1 MRPALD
7 EEDAE
12 VGLKRS
18 YGWGFLAALMLFF
31 LTATSGW
38 MTGPLTSIANRY
50 LGSQFNLYL
59 EAQTLSL
66 MGSHPG
72 LSGSGIVLSARNHEP
87 FLRVDQ
93 LQISIDIW
101 HSIRWGRVMLVVGLE
116 HPDLLI
122 ARDDEGRLNV
132 RDIRWSQDESSGGF
146 PWVHRFDL
154 NRGHVEIRDDD
165 SSQGRVTSEL
175 SVVAFIR
182 PVSDGVAGSQDLELT
197 LTGRE
202 DGALSMKGRY
212 DLKAGMLETHWS
224 LQSLD
229 LADWAQVAL
238 AGSPLEIEQGK
249 ISTPSEIGLRWTH
262 QGPEMIG
269 DAEVSLTGLKG
280 VLRIDETQHWS
291 LDRLLIRGTATQD
304 QMKGVKLPE
313 MIAEGFHLPD
323 RHFERL
329 RIQNATL
336 GVLSDPWGWESMTLE
351 HFRTQAGWSGS
362 LTAGALSWIPDS
374 GGLSLHTMDVSEAV
388 SSFGAIRGL
397 KARELE
403 AQLSTETLHIEEL
416 SLEAFKGPH
425 GSLENGVL
433 NHLDLDLG
441 HSEAHI
447 ERVGMDRG
455 GLDRYRFQHA
465 EASDFTVDLDALTMR
480 FASLTIPSFETPHGK
495 LSALW
500 FDKPEV
506 DLASGTFTTHRLN
519 IGGANADYGEFSRGS
534 AEELRIDAA
543 KKEVS
548 LKALEMEGV
557 SSQKMVSGKLNVQGV
572 LANWERPWLKLTG
585 LHLLHSN
592 AEAPRAFLPFNSDEH
607 WNQASRFGSFDL
619 ENVWV
624 DGRTHQLRLD
634 RLMSSGS
641 EMGLQIGEGGSLRV
655 TGFSAQGSDDQHLLK
670 TSEDWGVKIKQL
682 GLRHTTIKFSDL
694 STTPHVHQTF
704 NEASLDAL
712 DFSTSPQD
720 EFVFK
725 LSSQIGQ
732 SGSWNVQGRA
742 HLSPVSA
749 SLRFSINNLRLRAI
763 QPYWRP
769 LTGIEVTGGRLN
781 LWGTAHFRHNP
792 ALQFD
797 YEGSGSIV
805 DFDSVDAKDRK
816 RFVQWKSLELDAVE
830 ASNAPNRLAIRAVT
844 IEEPRLRVAL
854 SEHHELNLR
863 NGIKTQSPQP
873 VSIDLTDLAIPST
886 PKNTLPSFSVG
897 VVRIKDAA
905 VDYADQTI
913 EPGFAADIE
922 DLDGTLTG
930 LTSREDTRSS
940 LSMNG
945 HLNIN
950 SPVRLFGS
958 LNPLSVEDYA
968 DMNLEFKGFNL
979 TSLQNYAGRF
989 GGYRIERGKI
999 DVLSHYRM
1007 EHQEL
1012 DLSNR
1017 YQLDNLTLGDPID
1030 NSDRSLLLDFALW
1043 VLKDKQGRIDV
1054 DLPITGSLSDPEFS
1068 MWQLYGNVAEKL
1080 LSKFISS
1087 PILLLESPLAL
1098 VNDDLVPLH
1107 QRLLDIR
1114 FTPGDPDLDDEDR
1127 RRLDAISK
1135 TVLDTP
1141 GANIEIRGQ
1150 VAPIQDRHAL
1160 AKVYLDREILRMRR
1174 IELYNQGLRV
1184 PSETPPPMEP
1194 ADYERLVISYFHQ
1207 HHPIRIQQAVIADP
1221 FGELPYKIVLD
1232 RVIDQWPVDEVEV
1245 TQIGQWRAENIRK
1258 YLLEKRGLS
1267 DDRIYIAT
1275 LKRLDSGDS
1284 QIRAE
1289 MTLIRD

>member
-1 MRPALD
+1 MLF
-7 EEDAE
+7 
-12 VGLKRS
+12 V
-18 YGWGFLAALMLFF
+18 LAA
-31 LTATSGW
+31 ASGW

-50 LGSQFNLYL
+50 LGSYFNLHL
-59 EAQTLSL
+59 EAQTLTL

-72 LSGSGIVLSARNHEP
+72 LSGSRIALSARNHEP
-87 FLRVDQ
+87 FLQVDQ
-93 LQISIDIW
+93 LQIGIDLW
-101 HSIRWGRVMLVVGLE
+101 NSIRWGRLMLVIGLE

-122 ARDDEGRLNV
+122 ARDDEGRLNL
-132 RDIRWSQDESSGGF
+132 RDIRWSHDESSGGF
-146 PWVHRFDL
+146 PWVHRFEL

-175 SVVAFIR
+175 SVGAFIR
-182 PVSDGVAGSQDLELT
+182 PGSNDVAGSQDLELM
-197 LTGRE
+197 LRGRE
-202 DGALSMKGRY
+202 DGALSMRGRC
-212 DLKAGMLETHWS
+212 DLKAGMVETRWS
-224 LQSLD
+224 LESLD

-249 ISTPSEIGLRWTH
+249 ISTPSEIGLRWTR

-269 DAEVSLTGLKG
+269 DAELSLTGLKG
-280 VLRIDETQHWS
+280 VLKIDETQHWS
-291 LDRLLIRGTATQD
+291 LERLLIRGTATQD
-304 QMKGVKLPE
+304 QMKGVQLPE
-313 MIAEGFHLPD
+313 IIADGFHLPD

-329 RIQNATL
+329 RIENARL
-336 GVLSDPWGWESMTLE
+336 GVLSHPWGWESMTLE
-351 HFRTQAGWSGS
+351 GFRTQAGWSGS
-362 LTAGALSWIPDS
+362 LTAGTLSWIPDTGEIS
-374 GGLSLHTMDVSEAV
+374 LSTIDVSKAA
-388 SSFGAIRGL
+388 SSFGSIRGL
-397 KARELE
+397 QAREIE
-403 AQLSTETLHIEEL
+403 AQLTTETLHLEEL
-416 SLEAFKGPH
+416 SLETFKGQH
-425 GSLENGVL
+425 LFLEGGVM

-441 HSEAHI
+441 HSEAQI
-447 ERVGMDRG
+447 ERVGMGRG
-455 GLDRYRFQHA
+455 GIDRYCFQHA
-465 EASDFTVDLDALTMR
+465 EASDFIVDLDALTMR
-480 FASLTIPSFETPHGK
+480 FASLAIPSFEAPHGK

-506 DLASGTFTTHRLN
+506 DLTAGTFSTHRLN

-543 KKEVS
+543 RKEVS
-548 LKALEMEGV
+548 LKTLEMEGV
-557 SSQKMVSGKLNVQGV
+557 SSQKMVSGKLNIQGF
-572 LANWERPWLKLTG
+572 LANWERPWIKLST
-585 LHLLHSN
+585 LHLLHTN
-592 AEAPRAFLPFNSDEH
+592 AESPRAFLPLNTDEH

-619 ENVWV
+619 DNLWI

-634 RLMSSGS
+634 RMMSSGS
-641 EMGLQIGEGGSLRV
+641 EMGLQIGEGGSLRL
-655 TGFSAQGSDDQHLLK
+655 TGLSAQGSDTQHSLN
-670 TSEDWGVKIKQL
+670 TTQDWGVKIRQL
-682 GLRHTTIKFSDL
+682 GLRNTTIKFSDL

-704 NEASLDAL
+704 NEASMDAL
-712 DFSTSPQD
+712 DFSTIPED

-725 LSSQIGQ
+725 LSSQVGQ

-742 HLSPVSA
+742 HLNPVRA

-792 ALQFD
+792 ELQFD

-816 RFVQWKSLELDAVE
+816 RFVQWKSLEFDAVE
-830 ASNAPNRLAIRAVT
+830 AGNAPNRLAVRAVT

-854 SEHHELNLR
+854 SEHHELNLK

-873 VSIDLTDLAIPST
+873 VSIDLTDLAIPAT
-886 PKNTLPSFSVG
+886 PKSTLPSFSVG
-897 VVRIKDAA
+897 VVRVKDAA

-913 EPGFAADIE
+913 EPGFSADIE

-930 LTSREDTRSS
+930 LTSRENTRSS

-979 TSLQNYAGRF
+979 TSLENYAGRF

-1017 YQLDNLTLGDPID
+1017 YQLDNLTLGDPVD

-1043 VLKDKQGRIDV
+1043 VLKDKQGHIDV

-1135 TVLDTP
+1135 TVMDNP
-1141 GANIEIRGQ
+1141 GASIEIRGQ

-1174 IELYNQGLRV
+1174 VELYNQGLRV
-1184 PSETPPPMEP
+1184 PSETPPPIEP

-1207 HHPIRIQQAVIADP
+1207 HHAAQNQQAVIADP
-1221 FGELPYKIVLD
+1221 FGELPYKVVLD
-1232 RVIDQWPVDEVEV
+1232 RVIDQWAVDEVEV

-1258 YLLEKRGLS
+1258 YLLEKRGVP
-1267 DDRIYIAT
+1267 DERIYIAT
-1275 LKRLDSGDS
+1275 LKRLESDDS

-1289 MTLIRD
+1289 MTMLRD